1 MEQEPMEREPMERE
15 PMEREPMEREPV
27 EQETMEQEPMVQ
39 TDPVAFTVKLTAKDL
54 WKFSLYHSNKGMLGI
69 FNVIFSLAAIFLLVT
84 TWGSNTAMYRALLVI
99 CALMFTVWQP
109 FLLYLKAARQSK
121 SPVIQNP
128 MNLSFSREGVVV
140 TQGTERLELIW
151 ENIGRVE
158 RIRGMMIV
166 YMDKVHAYLLPDSI
180 TGEKR
185 EALSELFLES
195 LPAERRKKI

>member
-15 PMEREPMEREPV
+15 PMD
-27 EQETMEQEPMVQ
+27 QETMEQEPMEQ

-109 FLLYLKAARQSK
+109 
-121 SPVIQNP
+121 VIQNP

-185 EALSELFLES
+185 EALSELFRES

>member
-1 MEQEPMEREPMERE
+1 MEQGRWENGHTKPEDEKET
-15 PMEREPMEREPV
+15 PV
-27 EQETMEQEPMVQ
+27 ELNETGQTEPEAALMEQTNPLV
-39 TDPVAFTVKLTAKDL
+39 FTVKLTAKDL

-84 TWGSNTAMYRALLVI
+84 TWGSNTAMYRALLII

-109 FLLYLKAARQSK
+109 FLLYLKAAKQSK

-128 MNLSFSREGVVV
+128 MDLSFSREGIVV

-158 RIRGMMIV
+158 RIRGMIIV

-180 TGEKR
+180 TGEKK
-185 EALSELFLES
+185 EALSELFRES

>member
-1 MEQEPMEREPMERE
+1 MEQERWEKEQAKTEDGKE
-15 PMEREPMEREPV
+15 APV
-27 EQETMEQEPMVQ
+27 EQNETGQAEPEAELMVQ
-39 TDPVAFTVKLTAKDL
+39 TSPLVFTVKLTAKDL

-84 TWGSNTAMYRALLVI
+84 TWRSNTVMYRALLIV

-109 FLLYLKAARQSK
+109 FLLYLKAAKQSK
-121 SPVIQNP
+121 RPVIQNP
-128 MNLSFSREGVVV
+128 MDLSFSREGIVV

-158 RIRGMMIV
+158 RIRGMIIV
-166 YMDKVHAYLLPDSI
+166 YMGKVRAYLLPDTI
-180 TGEKR
+180 TGEKK
-185 EALSELFLES
+185 EELLDLFRES

>member
-1 MEQEPMEREPMERE
+1 MEQGRWENGQTKPEEEKE
-15 PMEREPMEREPV
+15 TPV
-27 EQETMEQEPMVQ
+27 ELSGTGETEPEAAWMEQTNPLV
-39 TDPVAFTVKLTAKDL
+39 FTVKLTAKDL

-69 FNVIFSLAAIFLLVT
+69 FNVIFSLAALFLLVT
-84 TWGSNTAMYRALLVI
+84 TLGSNTAMYRALLII

-109 FLLYLKAARQSK
+109 FLLYLKAAKQSK
-121 SPVIQNP
+121 SPVIRNP
-128 MNLSFSREGVVV
+128 MDLSFSREGIVV
-140 TQGTERLELIW
+140 TQNTERLELIW

-180 TGEKR
+180 TGEKK
-185 EALSELFLES
+185 EALSELFRES